1 MGMLSCSKIGSAPK
15 CSVLDILK
23 SHRPPLPFVARGY
36 RRKRFYSTPI
46 RVLTHL
52 SSTAAHEPGTL
63 SALTQEGIAS
73 ATHSGRTTATK
84 WLARMESTGLI
95 AGERAHVPGHRV
107 RKTVYRLTHEGWVEA
122 MKLRARLQGDIVE
135 VLAPGLDPTPMRV
148 AEIPEIFPAYV
159 NLTAAVSLVRGGR
172 LDFTRLHGI
181 GSGAVAPVLWGD
193 TLRRL
198 GRVFGRVE
206 EFRALDAWS
215 ESPSALLVVTGIAG
229 IGKSTLVASWL
240 VRQRPR
246 PYIYWFEIHDGT
258 TRAVFLQDLA
268 SFLARLGRRGLTN
281 LLAERRVEDPQVTA
295 RVLAHEL
302 HDVPILFVL
311 DNFQGATADLAR
323 FIAGPILDLGSEAS
337 AKVLLISRTIP
348 SALVRRKGTKGF
360 RAEVMRVEGLDPA
373 ASLGLLRSKGFAG
386 NEAALDRAAGS
397 ARGHPILLS
406 FAAQTGSTVS
416 GEMTRYLEREIWR
429 TLTKD
434 ERTILEAASLFRGL
448 VPLDALHCFSSE
460 WQAAIHG
467 LQAKNLLA
475 PTISAGVVVHDTI
488 RDYIRERL
496 PDGRRRSFH
505 SLAAVYF
512 LDGSE
517 MRDRLEGMHHFLEAG
532 DTKAFGE
539 YLVSHGTALLDSVPA
554 SELLRVLHPIDGT
567 ALEPLPACILPE
579 VMGDALRASGDL
591 QPALLEYRHAVQ
603 RAESNRRPERV
614 PRLLRKVAS
623 IERCRDEFSKALGH
637 LVEAQARLESHPDAA
652 ERGEVLREMAL
663 LEQAKGDLAQAASHM
678 NESVDLA
685 TEVSEP
691 GALARSLTA
700 LGTIEARRGNA
711 ERGLEFKV
719 EGLRVA
725 ERGGNLTETARASIA
740 VGVSMHDLAR
750 HDQALKYYDRALQIA
765 RLVGNIRLQ
774 GYALMNRSAAMVD
787 LGLYV
792 DAGPILEEAKRFV
805 QMLEERST
813 IALLDIT
820 DGQREMGLGR
830 WNRAVRLW
838 ERALHELK
846 QLGDL
851 SDYARALTYV
861 ARFYLEKG
869 DVDRTRDLLAEADTI
884 ARKLGGTLLI
894 GTIEDLQ
901 RRIDAQEAR
910 PSTSSRAGT

>member
-1 MGMLSCSKIGSAPK
+1 MFENRLSWE
-15 CSVLDILK
+15 CSVLVILK
-23 SHRPPLPFVARGY
+23 WRSFSVRRVARGY
-36 RRKRFYSTPI
+36 RRKRFYSTPL

-52 SSTAAHEPGTL
+52 SSIAAHEPGTL
-63 SALTQEGIAS
+63 SALTQEGIAA

-122 MKLRARLQGDIVE
+122 TKLRTRLQGDIVE

-215 ESPSALLVVTGIAG
+215 DSPATLLVVTGIAG

-246 PYIYWFEIHDGT
+246 PYIYWFEIHDGM
-258 TRAVFLQDLA
+258 TRAVFLRDLA
-268 SFLARLGRRGLTN
+268 AFLARLGRRGLTN
-281 LLAERRVEDPQVTA
+281 LLAERRVEDPHVTA
-295 RVLAHEL
+295 RVLAHDL
-302 HDVPILFVL
+302 RDVPILFVL
-311 DNFQGATADLAR
+311 DNFQGATRDLAR
-323 FIAGPILDLGSEAS
+323 FIGGPILDLGTEAS
-337 AKVLLISRTIP
+337 AKILLISRTIP
-348 SALVRRKGTKGF
+348 SGIVRRKGVKGF
-360 RAEVMRVEGLDPA
+360 RVEMLRVEGLDPT

-386 NEAALDRAAGS
+386 DEAALDRAASS

-448 VPLDALHCFSSE
+448 VPLDALHCFSKE
-460 WQAAIHG
+460 WQGAIHG

-475 PTISAGVVVHDTI
+475 PTISAGVIVHDTI

-496 PDGRRRSFH
+496 PEGRRRSFH

-517 MRDRLEGMHHFLEAG
+517 MRDRLEGMHHLLEAG

-539 YLVSHGTALLDSVPA
+539 YLASHGTALLDSVPA
-554 SELLRVLHPIDGT
+554 SELLRVLRPIDGA

-579 VMGDALRASGDL
+579 VEGDALRATGDL
-591 QPALLEYRHAVQ
+591 QPALLEYRHAIQ
-603 RAESNRRPERV
+603 RSESHHRPERV
-614 PRLLRKVAS
+614 PRLLRKVAT
-623 IERCRDEFSKALGH
+623 IERCRDEFPKALGH
-637 LVEAQARLESHPDAA
+637 LVEAQARLEAHPDSG
-652 ERGEVLREMAL
+652 ERGEILREMAL
-663 LEQAKGDLAQAASHM
+663 LEQAKGDLSQAAAHM
-678 NESVDLA
+678 NDSVDLA

-700 LGTIEARRGNA
+700 LGAIEGRRGNPA
-711 ERGLEFKV
+711 RGLEFKI

-725 ERGGNLTETARASIA
+725 ERGGNLTETARASIS
-740 VGVSMHDLAR
+740 VGVSFHDLER
-750 HDQALKYYDRALQIA
+750 HEEALKYYDRALQIA

-787 LGLYV
+787 LGLFA
-792 DAGPILEEAKRFV
+792 DAGSILEDAKRFI
-805 QMLEERST
+805 QILEERST
-813 IALLDIT
+813 MALLDIT

-838 ERALHELK
+838 ERGLRELK
-846 QLGDL
+846 QRGDL
-851 SDYARALTYV
+851 SDYARSLVYV
-861 ARFYLEKG
+861 GRFYLERG
-869 DVDRTRDLLAEADTI
+869 DFEQTRRLLDEANTI
-884 ARKLGGTLLI
+884 ARSLGGTLLI
-894 GTIEDLQ
+894 GTIEGLL
-901 RRIDAQEAR
+901 RRVDSQGVNSS
-910 PSTSSRAGT
+910 PSTRPET